1 MQITVIFLFSIG
13 DWYNEHKQKIR
24 FWLGRIYIENQSD
37 LFWFLFF
44 SWAESY
50 DFSHRQSKLQIT
62 FSAVINIF
70 FLTSFIS
77 FLNISQKPSQLTVY
91 LDIILFW
98 KVIIFYGNDASTATV
113 SLSDIITLDLVEN
126 RELRC
131 L

>member
-1 MQITVIFLFSIG
+1 MILAIVNRSFKL
-13 DWYNEHKQKIR
+13 R
-24 FWLGRIYIENQSD
+24 FQHL
-37 LFWFLFF
+37 
-44 SWAESY
+44 
-50 DFSHRQSKLQIT
+50 
-62 FSAVINIF
+62 

-113 SLSDIITLDLVEN
+113 SLSDIITLDLVED